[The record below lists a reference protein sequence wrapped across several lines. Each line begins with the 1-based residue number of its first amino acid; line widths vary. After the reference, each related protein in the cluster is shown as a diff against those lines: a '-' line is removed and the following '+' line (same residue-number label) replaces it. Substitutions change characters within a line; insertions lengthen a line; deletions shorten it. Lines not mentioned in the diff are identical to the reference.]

1 MPFSATKDSEF
12 GDSHYDISK
21 TEKRLIR
28 ATFKIY
34 EKTGTYVFLKLFKK
48 VDDDYEFQQQR
59 LSLTT
64 EEFDKLIKKA
74 PKIRETFP
82 LSSQE
87 AESTDLLLLRK
98 QNLAQHKKVMVE
110 AMFERSPSY
119 FKQFHKQFKF
129 LVTNEKIN
137 WSSVKNCE
145 KSEKSV
151 PILIQN
157 FVS

>member
-12 GDSHYDISK
+12 GDSYYDISK

-28 ATFKIY
+28 ATLKTY

-48 VDDDYEFQQQR
+48 VDDDYEFQQR

-87 AESTDLLLLRK
+87 AESKSNTDGPSP
-98 QNLAQHKKVMVE
+98 AKKT
-110 AMFERSPSY
+110 
-119 FKQFHKQFKF
+119 KF
-129 LVTNEKIN
+129 SAT
-137 WSSVKNCE
+137 
-145 KSEKSV
+145 
-151 PILIQN
+151 
-157 FVS
+157 

>member
-12 GDSHYDISK
+12 GDSYYDISK

-28 ATFKIY
+28 ATLKTY

-48 VDDDYEFQQQR
+48 VDDDYEFQQR

-64 EEFDKLIKKA
+64 EEFDKLFKKA

-87 AESTDLLLLRK
+87 AESKSKTDGPSP
-98 QNLAQHKKVMVE
+98 AKKT
-110 AMFERSPSY
+110 
-119 FKQFHKQFKF
+119 KF
-129 LVTNEKIN
+129 SAT
-137 WSSVKNCE
+137 
-145 KSEKSV
+145 
-151 PILIQN
+151 
-157 FVS
+157 

>member
-12 GDSHYDISK
+12 GDSYYDISK

-28 ATFKIY
+28 ATLKTY

-48 VDDDYEFQQQR
+48 VDVDYEFQQR

-87 AESTDLLLLRK
+87 AESKSKTDGPSP
-98 QNLAQHKKVMVE
+98 AKKT
-110 AMFERSPSY
+110 
-119 FKQFHKQFKF
+119 KF
-129 LVTNEKIN
+129 SAT
-137 WSSVKNCE
+137 
-145 KSEKSV
+145 
-151 PILIQN
+151 
-157 FVS
+157 

>member
-12 GDSHYDISK
+12 GDSYYDISK

-28 ATFKIY
+28 ATLKTY

-48 VDDDYEFQQQR
+48 VDDEYEFQQR

-87 AESTDLLLLRK
+87 AESKSKTDGP
-98 QNLAQHKKVMVE
+98 
-110 AMFERSPSY
+110 SPA
-119 FKQFHKQFKF
+119 KITKF
-129 LVTNEKIN
+129 SAT
-137 WSSVKNCE
+137 
-145 KSEKSV
+145 
-151 PILIQN
+151 
-157 FVS
+157 

>member
-12 GDSHYDISK
+12 GDSYYDISK

-28 ATFKIY
+28 ATIKTY

-48 VDDDYEFQQQR
+48 VDDDYEFQQR

-87 AESTDLLLLRK
+87 AESKSKTDGPSP
-98 QNLAQHKKVMVE
+98 AKKT
-110 AMFERSPSY
+110 
-119 FKQFHKQFKF
+119 KF
-129 LVTNEKIN
+129 SAT
-137 WSSVKNCE
+137 
-145 KSEKSV
+145 
-151 PILIQN
+151 
-157 FVS
+157 

>member
-12 GDSHYDISK
+12 GDSYYDISK

-28 ATFKIY
+28 ATLKTY

-48 VDDDYEFQQQR
+48 VDVDYEFQQQ

-87 AESTDLLLLRK
+87 AESKSKTDGPSP
-98 QNLAQHKKVMVE
+98 AKKT
-110 AMFERSPSY
+110 
-119 FKQFHKQFKF
+119 KF
-129 LVTNEKIN
+129 SAT
-137 WSSVKNCE
+137 
-145 KSEKSV
+145 
-151 PILIQN
+151 
-157 FVS
+157 

>member
-1 MPFSATKDSEF
+1 MPFSATKGSEF
-12 GDSHYDISK
+12 GDSYSDISK

-28 ATFKIY
+28 ATLKTY

-48 VDDDYEFQQQR
+48 VDGDYEFQQR

-87 AESTDLLLLRK
+87 AESKSKTDGPSP
-98 QNLAQHKKVMVE
+98 AKKT
-110 AMFERSPSY
+110 
-119 FKQFHKQFKF
+119 KF
-129 LVTNEKIN
+129 SAT
-137 WSSVKNCE
+137 
-145 KSEKSV
+145 
-151 PILIQN
+151 
-157 FVS
+157 